1 MRILNRTEA
10 RIDLARLS
18 HNFKEIKKYTGDANI
33 IAVVKADGYGHGGSV
48 VAGLF
53 EKLGASILAVA
64 CLDEALELRTNGITA
79 PVMILGATP
88 VHFASLLAKHNIIQ
102 SVHSLAYAEELSR
115 AAIALRKTITVHIK
129 LDTGMSRFGLYA
141 HSKNTEA
148 AADEALEISN
158 LDGLLTEGI
167 FTHFAEAENSD
178 TSCTDEQFES
188 FMSVVDILKSRGKT
202 FKFCLCANS
211 AAVVNY
217 KRAHLDCVRPGLLL
231 YGYSPTDKPIKGL
244 DLKPALTFKSLVADV
259 RHIQKGDSVSYNRRF
274 IAERDMRIAVVCC
287 GYADGISRALSN
299 RGFFL
304 INGHRAP
311 IIGNVCMDLTLVD
324 VSDIPDVNPFDE
336 AVIFGEQGEGNISPC
351 ELAALSG
358 TISYELLTSITKRVP
373 RTYQE

>member
-1 MRILNRTEA
+1 M
-10 RIDLARLS
+10 
-18 HNFKEIKKYTGDANI
+18 
-33 IAVVKADGYGHGGSV
+33 
-48 VAGLF
+48 
-53 EKLGASILAVA
+53 
-64 CLDEALELRTNGITA
+64 
-79 PVMILGATP
+79 
-88 VHFASLLAKHNIIQ
+88 
-102 SVHSLAYAEELSR
+102 
-115 AAIALRKTITVHIK
+115 
-129 LDTGMSRFGLYA
+129 
-141 HSKNTEA
+141 
-148 AADEALEISN
+148 
-158 LDGLLTEGI
+158 
-167 FTHFAEAENSD
+167 
-178 TSCTDEQFES
+178 
-188 FMSVVDILKSRGKT
+188 
-202 FKFCLCANS
+202 
-211 AAVVNY
+211 VNY